1 MVTPRPYAFTDPLG
15 ASDAAGTRR
24 RIRHAHALIYGAGAV
39 SLLLALLDVDGP
51 AAQHAAVA
59 TTAAVAAAMTVLVL
73 AWRRVPDG
81 VLVAAFPL
89 APLLVTSI
97 AVLDPPLA
105 LTPMYYVWPLM
116 SAAYFLRRR
125 ALLATYG
132 AAVTSFA
139 AGIPWIEPRATPIQW
154 LTVAIVGGVIVIFVR
169 RLTRALERQA
179 RGSPTSPARTR

>member
-1 MVTPRPYAFTDPLG
+1 MTPRPYAFTDPLG

-24 RIRHAHALIYGAGAV
+24 RIRHAHVLIYGAGTI

-59 TTAAVAAAMTVLVL
+59 MTAAVAAGMTALILV
-73 AWRRVPDG
+73 WKNVPDG
-81 VLVAAFPL
+81 ALVAAFPL

-116 SAAYFLRRR
+116 SAA
-125 ALLATYG
+125 
-132 AAVTSFA
+132 
-139 AGIPWIEPRATPIQW
+139 
-154 LTVAIVGGVIVIFVR
+154 
-169 RLTRALERQA
+169 
-179 RGSPTSPARTR
+179 